1 MKKTSKKK
9 SVKKQPRKATTTRPA
24 AKAKLTAKA
33 KPAARG
39 KKARPAVKA
48 RPRPAR
54 KPAARRPIP
63 ASAARPGTG
72 HFLLEVGCEEI
83 PARMIAH
90 AAAELRVLLGKY
102 LGASSLAEAN
112 GIESFGAPRRLVV
125 SVPELRLRQPDSRTE
140 TLGPPK
146 SVAFDDVGRPT
157 RAAESFA
164 AKQGVPISGL
174 EITTTPRGDYVVA
187 RKLVPG
193 RPASEILA
201 EILPRAILELS
212 FPRSMYWEASG
223 GPRFVRP
230 IRWIVALLEDKV
242 VPFSIGDVRSGR
254 LSRGHRFLSKESPVS
269 IPRAGDYLARLRA
282 NFVIARPEERREK
295 IERELARLAAQRRLR
310 VRPDPNLFDEVLYLN
325 EYPTAILG
333 GFDASYLELPEEIL
347 VTVMRG
353 HQKYFAVEDRE
364 GRLAPWFAAI
374 INMSSDATGTIR
386 SGHERV
392 LRARFA
398 DAQFFWDND
407 QKCRLAD
414 YLPRLAGV
422 TYESR
427 IGSYLEK
434 VERVRLLSQRIAEQW
449 FNAGIPEA
457 DIAAA
462 DRAAEL
468 SKCDLVTEMVR
479 ELPELEGIVGGLYA
493 AEQGEPEDIASAV
506 YDQYRPAGL
515 DDSIP
520 RNLVGCALAMADRL
534 DSLTACFG
542 VGLIPSGSSDAFG
555 LRRAAL
561 GVVKILL
568 ERRLPFSL
576 SAAVAAATGLLKE
589 LQPKLEVAAEVE
601 SQVKLFIQERGR
613 YIFRERFG
621 FAYDEIDAV
630 LAAGADDLVDAEQR
644 IAAVR
649 AVRRSKDFEPLAVA
663 FKRIRNILEK
673 AGPAKGWR
681 LDAVNEEL
689 FSEKAERELHAAAAK
704 VAEEA
709 SRLKRAGR
717 YREALEAIAGLRP
730 VVDRFFD
737 DVLVM
742 SEDPTVRKN
751 RLTLLA
757 QLLREF
763 STIADFSEIQTEA
776 RVG

>member
-1 MKKTSKKK
+1 MKKSAKKTAAKKAGRAKAARPAAQAKSPKKK
-9 SVKKQPRKATTTRPA
+9 S
-24 AKAKLTAKA
+24 
-33 KPAARG
+33 
-39 KKARPAVKA
+39 AV
-48 RPRPAR
+48 
-54 KPAARRPIP
+54 RPIP
-63 ASAARPGTG
+63 AAGTG

-83 PARMIAH
+83 PAGMIAH
-90 AAAELRVLLGKY
+90 ATAELRVLLGKY
-102 LGASSLAEAN
+102 LGASLLAEES
-112 GIESFGAPRRLVV
+112 GIEAFGAPRRLVATI
-125 SVPELRLRQPDSRTE
+125 PGLRLRQPDSRTE

-146 SVAFDDVGRPT
+146 SVAFDNVGRPT

-164 AKQGVPISGL
+164 AKQAVTVSEL

-193 RPASEILA
+193 RPAREILA
-201 EILPRAILELS
+201 EVLPRAILELS
-212 FPRSMYWEASG
+212 FPRSMYWAGNAS
-223 GPRFVRP
+223 PRFVRP
-230 IRWIVALLEDKV
+230 IRWIVALLDDKV
-242 VPFSIGDVRSGR
+242 VPFSIGEIRSDR
-254 LSRGHRFLSKESPVS
+254 FSHGHRFLAKENP
-269 IPRAGDYLARLRA
+269 IAIARAGDYLARMRA
-282 NFVIARPEERREK
+282 NFVLARPEERREK
-295 IERELARLAAQRRLR
+295 IDRELGRLAAQRRLR
-310 VRPDPNLFDEVLYLN
+310 LRPDPNLLGEVVYLN

-333 GFDASYLELPEEIL
+333 AFDSSYLDLPEEIL

-353 HQKYFAVEDRE
+353 HQKYFALEDRD
-364 GRLAPWFAAI
+364 GRLAPHFAAI

-398 DAQFFWDND
+398 DARFFWDTD

-427 IGSYLEK
+427 IGSYLDK
-434 VERVRLLSQRIAEQW
+434 VERVRLLARWIAEEW

-457 DIAAA
+457 DPSAA

-493 AEQGEPEDIASAV
+493 AEQGETEEVAAAI

-520 RNLVGCALAMADRL
+520 RNLAGCALAMADRL

-568 ERRLPFSL
+568 ERRVPFSV
-576 SAAVAAATGLLKE
+576 SGAIAMAAKLLRE
-589 LQPKLEVAAEVE
+589 IQPKLEISGDVE
-601 SQVKLFIQERGR
+601 DQVRLFVQERGR
-613 YIFRERFG
+613 YIYRERFG

-673 AGPAKGWR
+673 AGAPETWR
-681 LDAVNEEL
+681 REAVGEEL
-689 FSEKAERELHAAAAK
+689 FSETAERELHAAAGK
-704 VAEEA
+704 VAEVA
-709 SRLKRAGR
+709 ARQKRGGR

-742 SEDPTVRKN
+742 SEDESVRKN

-776 RVG
+776 RGR

>member
-1 MKKTSKKK
+1 MKKSAKKTAAKKAGRAKAARPAAQAKSPKKK
-9 SVKKQPRKATTTRPA
+9 S
-24 AKAKLTAKA
+24 
-33 KPAARG
+33 
-39 KKARPAVKA
+39 AV
-48 RPRPAR
+48 
-54 KPAARRPIP
+54 RPIP
-63 ASAARPGTG
+63 AAGTG

-83 PARMIAH
+83 PAGMIAH
-90 AAAELRVLLGKY
+90 ATAELRVLLGKY
-102 LGASSLAEAN
+102 LGASLLAEES
-112 GIESFGAPRRLVV
+112 GIEAFGAPRRLVATI
-125 SVPELRLRQPDSRTE
+125 PGLRLRQPDSRTE

-146 SVAFDDVGRPT
+146 SVAFDNVGRPT

-164 AKQGVPISGL
+164 AKQAVTVSEL

-193 RPASEILA
+193 RPAREILA
-201 EILPRAILELS
+201 EVLPRAILELS
-212 FPRSMYWEASG
+212 FPRSMYWAGNAS
-223 GPRFVRP
+223 PRFVRP
-230 IRWIVALLEDKV
+230 IRWIVALLDDKV
-242 VPFSIGDVRSGR
+242 VPFSIGEIRSDR
-254 LSRGHRFLSKESPVS
+254 FSHGHRFLAKENP
-269 IPRAGDYLARLRA
+269 IAIARAGDYLARMRA
-282 NFVIARPEERREK
+282 NFVLARPEERREK
-295 IERELARLAAQRRLR
+295 IDRELGRLAAQRRLR
-310 VRPDPNLFDEVLYLN
+310 LRPDPNLLGEVVYLN

-333 GFDASYLELPEEIL
+333 AFDSSYLDLPEEIL

-353 HQKYFAVEDRE
+353 HQKYFALEDRD
-364 GRLAPWFAAI
+364 GRLAPHFAAI

-398 DAQFFWDND
+398 DARFFWDTD

-427 IGSYLEK
+427 IGSYLDK
-434 VERVRLLSQRIAEQW
+434 VERVRLLARWIAEEW

-457 DIAAA
+457 DPSAA

-493 AEQGEPEDIASAV
+493 AEQGETEEVAAAI

-520 RNLVGCALAMADRL
+520 RNLAGCALAMADRL

-568 ERRLPFSL
+568 ERRVPFSV
-576 SAAVAAATGLLKE
+576 SGAIAMAAKLLRE
-589 LQPKLEVAAEVE
+589 IQPKLEISGDVQD
-601 SQVKLFIQERGR
+601 QVRLFVQERGR
-613 YIFRERFG
+613 YIYRERFG

-673 AGPAKGWR
+673 AGAPETWHR
-681 LDAVNEEL
+681 EAVGEEL
-689 FSEKAERELHAAAAK
+689 FSETAERELHAAAGK
-704 VAEEA
+704 VAEVA
-709 SRLKRAGR
+709 ARQKRGGR

-742 SEDPTVRKN
+742 SEDESVRKN

-776 RVG
+776 RGR

>member
-1 MKKTSKKK
+1 MKKSAKKTAAKKAGRAKAARPAAQAKSPKKK
-9 SVKKQPRKATTTRPA
+9 S
-24 AKAKLTAKA
+24 
-33 KPAARG
+33 
-39 KKARPAVKA
+39 AV
-48 RPRPAR
+48 
-54 KPAARRPIP
+54 RPIP
-63 ASAARPGTG
+63 AAGTG

-83 PARMIAH
+83 PAGMIAH
-90 AAAELRVLLGKY
+90 ATAELRVLLGKY
-102 LGASSLAEAN
+102 LGASLLAEES
-112 GIESFGAPRRLVV
+112 GIEAFGAPRRLVATI
-125 SVPELRLRQPDSRTE
+125 PGLRLRQPDSRTE

-146 SVAFDDVGRPT
+146 SVAFDNVGRPT

-164 AKQGVPISGL
+164 AKQAVTVSEL

-193 RPASEILA
+193 RPAREILA
-201 EILPRAILELS
+201 EVLPRAILELS
-212 FPRSMYWEASG
+212 FPRSMYWAGNAS
-223 GPRFVRP
+223 PRFVRP
-230 IRWIVALLEDKV
+230 IRWIVALLDDKV
-242 VPFSIGDVRSGR
+242 VPFSIGEIRSDR
-254 LSRGHRFLSKESPVS
+254 FSHGHRFLAKENP
-269 IPRAGDYLARLRA
+269 IAIARAGDYLARMRA
-282 NFVIARPEERREK
+282 NFVLARPEERREK
-295 IERELARLAAQRRLR
+295 IDRELGRLAAQRRLR
-310 VRPDPNLFDEVLYLN
+310 LRPDPNLLGEVVYLN

-333 GFDASYLELPEEIL
+333 AFDSSYLDLPEEIL

-353 HQKYFAVEDRE
+353 HQKYFALEDRD
-364 GRLAPWFAAI
+364 GRLAPHFAAI

-398 DAQFFWDND
+398 DARFFWDTD

-427 IGSYLEK
+427 IGSYLDK
-434 VERVRLLSQRIAEQW
+434 VERVRLLARWIAEEW

-457 DIAAA
+457 DPSAA

-493 AEQGEPEDIASAV
+493 AEQGETEEVAAAI

-520 RNLVGCALAMADRL
+520 RNLAGCALTMADRL

-568 ERRLPFSL
+568 ERRVPFSV
-576 SAAVAAATGLLKE
+576 SGAIAMAAKLLRE
-589 LQPKLEVAAEVE
+589 IQPKLEISGDVE
-601 SQVKLFIQERGR
+601 DQVRLFVQERGR
-613 YIFRERFG
+613 YIYRERFG

-673 AGPAKGWR
+673 AGAPETWHR
-681 LDAVNEEL
+681 EAVGEEL
-689 FSEKAERELHAAAAK
+689 FSETAERELHAAAGK
-704 VAEEA
+704 VAEVA
-709 SRLKRAGR
+709 ARQKRGGR

-742 SEDPTVRKN
+742 SEDESVRKN

-776 RVG
+776 RGR

>member
-1 MKKTSKKK
+1 MKKTMKKK
-9 SVKKQPRKATTTRPA
+9 TAKRKAGKAKATSAA
-24 AKAKLTAKA
+24 AKAKTARSGAKA
-33 KPAARG
+33 KSLKRG
-39 KKARPAVKA
+39 MAV
-48 RPRPAR
+48 RSG
-54 KPAARRPIP
+54 
-63 ASAARPGTG
+63 ASPDTG

-83 PARMIAH
+83 PAGMIAH
-90 AAAELRVLLGKY
+90 AASELRVLLGKY
-102 LGASSLAEAN
+102 LGASLLAEEA
-112 GIESFGAPRRLVV
+112 GIEAFGAPRRLVV
-125 SVPELRLRQPDSRTE
+125 SIPELKLRQPDSRTE

-146 SVAFDDVGRPT
+146 SVAFDNVGRPT

-164 AKQGVPISGL
+164 AKQGVAVSEL
-174 EITTTPRGDYVVA
+174 EIAATPRGDYVVA

-193 RPASEILA
+193 RPAREILA
-201 EILPRAILELS
+201 EVLPRAILELS
-212 FPRSMYWEASG
+212 FTRSMYWAGSAS
-223 GPRFVRP
+223 PRFVRP
-230 IRWIVALLEDKV
+230 IRWIVALLDDKV
-242 VPFSIGDVRSGR
+242 VPFSIGEIRSDR
-254 LSRGHRFLSKESPVS
+254 FSRGHRFLSKENPVA
-269 IPRAGDYLARLRA
+269 IARAGGYLARMRA
-282 NFVIARPEERREK
+282 NFVLARPEERREK
-295 IERELARLAAQRRLR
+295 IERELSRLAARRRLR
-310 VRPDPNLFDEVLYLN
+310 LRPDPHLLEEVTYLN

-333 GFDASYLELPEEIL
+333 SFDSSYLDLPEEIL

-353 HQKYFAVEDRE
+353 HQKYFALEDRD
-364 GRLAPWFAAI
+364 GQLAPHFAAI
-374 INMSSDATGTIR
+374 INMSADATGTIR

-398 DAQFFWDND
+398 DARFFWDTD

-427 IGSYLEK
+427 IGSYLDK
-434 VERVRLLSQRIAEQW
+434 VERVRLLAHWIAEQW
-449 FNAGIPEA
+449 FNAGIAGA
-457 DIAAA
+457 DVSAA

-493 AEQGEPEDIASAV
+493 AEQGEPEEVASAI

-520 RNLVGCALAMADRL
+520 RNLAGCALAMADRL

-568 ERRLPFSL
+568 ERRVPLSL
-576 SAAVAAATGLLKE
+576 SAAITTAAGLLRE
-589 LQPKLEVAAEVE
+589 LQPKLELSADVE
-601 SQVKLFIQERGR
+601 PQVRLFVQERGR

-621 FAYDEIDAV
+621 YAYDEIDAV

-663 FKRIRNILEK
+663 FKRIRNILDK
-673 AGPAKGWR
+673 AGAPKTWQ
-681 LDAVNEEL
+681 LDAVSEER
-689 FSEKAERELHAAAAK
+689 FSEDAERELHAAAGK

-709 SRLKRAGR
+709 AGLKRGGR

-742 SEDPTVRKN
+742 SEDESVRKN

-776 RVG
+776 RTR

>member
-1 MKKTSKKK
+1 MKKSAKKTAAKKAGRAKAARPAAQAKSPKKK
-9 SVKKQPRKATTTRPA
+9 S
-24 AKAKLTAKA
+24 
-33 KPAARG
+33 
-39 KKARPAVKA
+39 AV
-48 RPRPAR
+48 
-54 KPAARRPIP
+54 RPIP
-63 ASAARPGTG
+63 AAGTG

-83 PARMIAH
+83 PAGMIAH
-90 AAAELRVLLGKY
+90 ATAELRVLLGKY
-102 LGASSLAEAN
+102 LGASLLAEES
-112 GIESFGAPRRLVV
+112 GIEAFGAPRRLVATI
-125 SVPELRLRQPDSRTE
+125 PGLRLRQPDSRTE

-146 SVAFDDVGRPT
+146 SVAFDNVGRPT

-164 AKQGVPISGL
+164 AKQAVTVSEL

-193 RPASEILA
+193 RPAREILA
-201 EILPRAILELS
+201 EVLPRAILELS
-212 FPRSMYWEASG
+212 FPRSMYWAGNAS
-223 GPRFVRP
+223 PRFVRP
-230 IRWIVALLEDKV
+230 IRWIVALLDDKV
-242 VPFSIGDVRSGR
+242 VPFSIGEIRSDR
-254 LSRGHRFLSKESPVS
+254 FSHGHRFLAKENP
-269 IPRAGDYLARLRA
+269 IAIARAGDYLARMRA
-282 NFVIARPEERREK
+282 NFVLARPEERREK
-295 IERELARLAAQRRLR
+295 IDRELGRLAAQRRLR
-310 VRPDPNLFDEVLYLN
+310 LRPDPNLLGEVVYLN

-333 GFDASYLELPEEIL
+333 AFDSSYLDLPEEIL

-353 HQKYFAVEDRE
+353 HQKYFALEDRD
-364 GRLAPWFAAI
+364 GRLAPHFAAI

-398 DAQFFWDND
+398 DARFFWDTD

-427 IGSYLEK
+427 IGSYLDK
-434 VERVRLLSQRIAEQW
+434 VERVRLLARWIAEEW

-457 DIAAA
+457 DPSAA

-493 AEQGEPEDIASAV
+493 AEQGETEEVAAAI

-520 RNLVGCALAMADRL
+520 RNLAGCALAMADRL

-568 ERRLPFSL
+568 ERRVPFSV
-576 SAAVAAATGLLKE
+576 SGAIAMAAKLLRE
-589 LQPKLEVAAEVE
+589 IQPKLEISGDVE
-601 SQVKLFIQERGR
+601 DQVRLFVQERGR
-613 YIFRERFG
+613 YIYRERFG

-673 AGPAKGWR
+673 AGAPETWHR
-681 LDAVNEEL
+681 EAVGEEL
-689 FSEKAERELHAAAAK
+689 FSETAERELHAAAGK
-704 VAEEA
+704 VAEVA
-709 SRLKRAGR
+709 ARQKRGGR

-742 SEDPTVRKN
+742 SEDESVRKN

-776 RVG
+776 RGR

>member
-1 MKKTSKKK
+1 MKKTAKKTAT
-9 SVKKQPRKATTTRPA
+9 KKAGKARANHPA
-24 AKAKLTAKA
+24 AKAKAAK
-33 KPAARG
+33 KPAMPKG
-39 KKARPAVKA
+39 L
-48 RPRPAR
+48 
-54 KPAARRPIP
+54 AAE
-63 ASAARPGTG
+63 TG

-83 PARMIAH
+83 PAGMIAH

-102 LGASSLAEAN
+102 LGASLLAAEG
-112 GIESFGAPRRLVV
+112 GIEAFGAPRRLVV
-125 SVPELRLRQPDSRTE
+125 SIPALRLRQPDSRTE

-146 SVAFDDVGRPT
+146 SVAFDNVGRPT

-164 AKQGVPISGL
+164 AKQGVAVSDL

-193 RPASEILA
+193 RPAREILA
-201 EILPRAILELS
+201 EVLPRAILELS
-212 FPRSMYWEASG
+212 FPRSMYWAGSTS
-223 GPRFVRP
+223 PRFVRP
-230 IRWIVALLEDKV
+230 IRWIVALLDDKV
-242 VPFSIGDVRSGR
+242 VPFAIGEIRSDR
-254 LSRGHRFLSKESPVS
+254 FSQGHRFLAKENPVA
-269 IPRAGDYLARLRA
+269 IARAGDYVARMRA
-282 NFVIARPEERREK
+282 NFVLARPEERKEK
-295 IERELARLAAQRRLR
+295 IERELSKLASQRRLR
-310 VRPDPNLFDEVLYLN
+310 LRPDPNLLEEVVYLN

-333 GFDASYLELPEEIL
+333 GFDASYLDLPEEIL

-353 HQKYFAVEDRE
+353 HQKYFALEDRE
-364 GRLAPWFAAI
+364 GRLAPHFAAI

-386 SGHERV
+386 TGHERV

-398 DAQFFWDND
+398 DARFFWDTD
-407 QKCRLAD
+407 QKCRLVD

-427 IGSYLEK
+427 IGSYLHK
-434 VERVRLLSQRIAEQW
+434 VERVRLLARWIADEW

-457 DIAAA
+457 DPAAA

-493 AEQGEPEDIASAV
+493 AEQGEPEEVAAAI

-520 RNLVGCALAMADRL
+520 RNLAGCALAMADRL

-568 ERRLPFSL
+568 ERRVPFSL
-576 SAAVAAATGLLKE
+576 SSAVSMAAKLLGE
-589 LQPKLEVAAEVE
+589 IQPKLELSADVE
-601 SQVKLFIQERGR
+601 NQVRQFVQERGR

-673 AGPAKGWR
+673 AGTPETWR
-681 LDAVNEEL
+681 RESVGEEL
-689 FSEKAERELHAAAAK
+689 LAEAAERDLHAAAGK

-709 SRLKRAGR
+709 ARQKRNGR

-742 SEDPTVRKN
+742 SEDEKVRKN

-776 RVG
+776 RAR

>member
-1 MKKTSKKK
+1 MKKTARKKAA
-9 SVKKQPRKATTTRPA
+9 KKAGKATATRPA
-24 AKAKLTAKA
+24 AKAKA
-33 KPAARG
+33 KPGPA
-39 KKARPAVKA
+39 KKS
-48 RPRPAR
+48 
-54 KPAARRPIP
+54 AARRP
-63 ASAARPGTG
+63 ATAAETTAGTG

-83 PARMIAH
+83 PAGMIKH
-90 AAAELRVLLGKY
+90 AAAELRILLGKN
-102 LGASSLAEAN
+102 LGANLLAEES

-125 SVPELRLRQPDSRTE
+125 SIPALRLRQPDSRTE

-164 AKQGVPISGL
+164 GKQGVPVSAL

-193 RPASEILA
+193 RPAREILA
-201 EILPRAILELS
+201 EVLPRAILELS
-212 FPRSMYWEASG
+212 FPRSMYWAGSAS
-223 GPRFVRP
+223 PRFVRP

-242 VPFSIGDVRSGR
+242 VPFSIGEIRSDR
-254 LSRGHRFLSKESPVS
+254 FSRGHRFLGKESPVA
-269 IPRAGDYLARLRA
+269 IPRAGDYLARMRA
-282 NFVIARPEERREK
+282 NFVLARPEERREK
-295 IERELARLAAQRRLR
+295 IERELSRLAAQRRLR
-310 VRPDPNLFDEVLYLN
+310 LRPDPNLLEEVIYLN

-333 GFDASYLELPEEIL
+333 SFDSSYLDLPEEIL

-353 HQKYFAVEDRE
+353 HQKYFALEDRD
-364 GRLAPWFAAI
+364 GRLAPHFAAI

-392 LRARFA
+392 LRARFS
-398 DAQFFWDND
+398 DARFFWDGD

-427 IGSYLEK
+427 IGSYLDK
-434 VERVRLLSQRIAEQW
+434 VERVRLLARWIAEQW
-449 FNAGIPEA
+449 FNAGVPEA
-457 DIAAA
+457 DVAAA

-493 AEQGEPEDIASAV
+493 AEQGEPENVASAI

-520 RNLVGCALAMADRL
+520 RNLAGCALAMADRL

-568 ERRLPFSL
+568 ERRVPFSL
-576 SAAVAAATGLLKE
+576 SAAIATSTGLLRE
-589 LQPKLEVAAEVE
+589 LQPKLELSADVE
-601 SQVKLFIQERGR
+601 NQVRLFIQERGR

-673 AGPAKGWR
+673 AGSPKAWR
-681 LDAVNEEL
+681 LDAVSEER
-689 FSEKAERELHAAAAK
+689 FSEKAERELHAAAGK

-709 SRLKRAGR
+709 VRMKRSGR

-730 VVDRFFD
+730 VIDRFFD

-742 SEDPTVRKN
+742 SEDESVRKN

-776 RVG
+776 RAR